1 MGEGVYKMAYSAE
14 ILLDSISLNQ
24 DRLTTVQVTLP
35 RIVLAELNT
44 HRVFSRNSA
53 SSRAIP
59 VEKQLSKILEDPFI
73 PIKWGKNIPGM
84 QEGEDLND
92 QDISLAKEHWL
103 HQRDIAVLGAVALS
117 GGLSRFKDEILKE
130 KIAAIEQTQPVEI
143 EVLSQPLHKSIV
155 SRLLEPFMW
164 HTVIIT
170 STEWNNF
177 FALRDHSNAQPELQ
191 KAAHLIKQL
200 RDSSVPIALSDE
212 EWHMPFIRP
221 EEQEEFSIEVL
232 RKMSV
237 ARCARV
243 SYLTHDGVREPQ
255 KDVELHDQLRN
266 NGHMSPFEH
275 IATPITNIERYRSN
289 TSGNF
294 TGWKQYRKMLNFE
307 DDYSKILELESE
319 DAS

>member
-1 MGEGVYKMAYSAE
+1 MAYSAE
-14 ILLDSISLNQ
+14 ILLDSISLHE
-24 DRLTTVQVTLP
+24 DRLTTIEATLP

-59 VEKQLSKILEDPFI
+59 VEKQLSRILEDPFI

-84 QEGEDLND
+84 QEGEELDG
-92 QDISLAKEHWL
+92 QDIAIAKENWL
-103 HQRDIAVLGAVALS
+103 KLRDVAVLGAVALS
-117 GGLSRFKDEILKE
+117 GGLGKFKDEALKE
-130 KIAAIEQTQPVEI
+130 KIVSMEKNHQTGL

-164 HTVIIT
+164 HTVII
-170 STEWNNF
+170 SATEWSNF

-191 KAAHLIKQL
+191 KAANMIKQA
-200 RDSSVPIALSDE
+200 RDSSVPSALPDQ
-212 EWHMPFIRP
+212 EWHLPFIKP
-221 EEQEEFSIEVL
+221 EEHGEFPVEML
-232 RKMSV
+232 RKISV

-243 SYLTHDGVREPQ
+243 SYLTHDGVRDVQ
-255 KDVELHDQLRN
+255 KDIELHDQLRN

-275 IATPITNIERYRSN
+275 VATPITNFERFRSN
-289 TSGNF
+289 QSGNF

-307 DDYSKILELESE
+307 DDYAKLLALEAE
-319 DAS
+319 DV